1 MVPAEK
7 ADEVQPQAAAVAPV
21 SFVSASEVQA
31 PAVEPPPDPISFPEE
46 DQDAHRKA
54 HRFARVAVQD
64 LLSYH
69 KDKIEDGR
77 NNKNLYEILREDIEK
92 TRENYQKRFGQT
104 AARSYDYFHYELVV
118 KLANNDLSAL
128 GERYPG
134 PVVKE

>member
-1 MVPAEK
+1 MAETAPAAEP
-7 ADEVQPQAAAVAPV
+7 EAAPPGSFTATFAPT
-21 SFVSASEVQA
+21 AAVQA
-31 PAVEPPPDPISFPEE
+31 PAVEPPPDPASLPAE

-69 KDKIEDGR
+69 KGKIEQGR
-77 NNKNLYEILREDIEK
+77 SNKNLYEVLWEDIEK

-128 GERYPG
+128 GAKYPG
-134 PVVKE
+134 PVVEQ